1 MTVTITL
8 TTAGTDTGP
17 FNLYSDVDGFVSA
30 FETGVSKAALLAGYT
45 TSLVPNGTT
54 IIRVM
59 SANELCTNFIDI
71 VLGAPCTTTT
81 TTTICYNCYEY
92 TIDVIEGPVDVQWI
106 ECVAGTIGTLT
117 GLVAPST
124 IGCDGAKE
132 GSVIVTSGTANIT
145 QGGFCREWC
154 PTTTTTTTAPPEC
167 LCYHILNETGGPLDY
182 TYIECGSLEPN
193 TYSLGA
199 GLNTQVCSP
208 SVPTG
213 FSLTI
218 YPCTSATNCT
228 SSGECEG
235 CS

>member
-8 TTAGTDTGP
+8 TIAGTDTGP

-45 TSLVPNGTT
+45 SILVPNGTT

-59 SANELCTNFIDI
+59 SANPLCTNFIDI
-71 VLGAPCTTTT
+71 IIGAPCTTTT
-81 TTTICYNCYEY
+81 TT
-92 TIDVIEGPVDVQWI
+92 
-106 ECVAGTIGTLT
+106 
-117 GLVAPST
+117 S
-124 IGCDGAKE
+124 
-132 GSVIVTSGTANIT
+132 SS
-145 QGGFCREWC
+145 
-154 PTTTTTTTAPPEC
+154 TTTTTTTAAPEEC
-167 LCYHILNETGGPLDY
+167 LCYHILNETAEPLDY
-182 TYIECGSLEPN
+182 TYVECGKATPDTYTLEP
-193 TYSLGA
+193 

-208 SVPTG
+208 SIPTG

-218 YPCTSATNCT
+218 YPCTSTTNCT

>member
-1 MTVTITL
+1 MIVTITL

-45 TSLVPNGTT
+45 STLVPNGTT

-71 VLGAPCTTTT
+71 VIGGECSTTTT
-81 TTTICYNCYEY
+81 TT
-92 TIDVIEGPVDVQWI
+92 
-106 ECVAGTIGTLT
+106 
-117 GLVAPST
+117 S
-124 IGCDGAKE
+124 
-132 GSVIVTSGTANIT
+132 SS
-145 QGGFCREWC
+145 
-154 PTTTTTTTAPPEC
+154 TTTTTTTAAPLEC
-167 LCYHILNETGGPLDY
+167 LCYHILNETAEPLDY

-193 TYSLGA
+193 TYTLEP

-218 YPCTSATNCT
+218 YPCTSTTNCT